1 VNVCDCCRLSVR
13 LKQAAGLKNQIM
25 SNVDAKRDNLDSLQP
40 KLNAV
45 MQVSE
50 CSDAAECSEYSD
62 AGE

>member
-1 VNVCDCCRLSVR
+1 MNVCDCCRLSVR

-50 CSDAAECSEYSD
+50 CSDAAE
-62 AGE
+62 